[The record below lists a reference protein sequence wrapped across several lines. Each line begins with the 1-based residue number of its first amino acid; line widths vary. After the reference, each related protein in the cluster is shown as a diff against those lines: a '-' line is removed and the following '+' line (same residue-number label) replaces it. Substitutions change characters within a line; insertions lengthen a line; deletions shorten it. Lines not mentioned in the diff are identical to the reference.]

1 MGSDS
6 SRTELDEYAV
16 QLIKYKARQLVGRAG
31 FTKDDREDIEGDL
44 TLDLLRR
51 LRKFDPSRASFHT
64 FVDRVVNHGVAR
76 LIERREAPMR
86 DYRRC
91 VSSLNDRI
99 EDDEGECVERGDLV
113 DQDTY
118 LQSVGQTA
126 MPLADRIAL
135 RVTLERVLA
144 TLTPEMRD
152 LWARR
157 AEGQTFT
164 EISRETGIPRGTLP
178 ERMKQLQRLAED
190 AGLRE
195 YLEPS

>member
-16 QLIKYKARQLVGRAG
+16 KLIEHKARHLVGRAG
-31 FTKDDREDIEGDL
+31 YTEDDRPDIEGDL

-51 LRKFDPSRASFHT
+51 LPKFDPSRASRNT
-64 FVDRVVNHGVAR
+64 FIARVVEHGVAR

-86 DYRRC
+86 DARRC
-91 VSSLNDRI
+91 TASLNDRI
-99 EDDEGECVERGDLV
+99 EDDEGKSVERGELI

-118 LQSVGQTA
+118 LETIGQSA
-126 MPLADRIAL
+126 MPVADRVAL
-135 RVTLERVLA
+135 RLDLERVLA
-144 TLTPEMRD
+144 TLTPELRD
-152 LWARR
+152 LWVRR

-164 EISRETGIPRGTLP
+164 EISRETGIPRGTLYD
-178 ERMKQLQRLAED
+178 RMKELRRLAED

-195 YLEPS
+195 YMEP

>member
-91 VSSLNDRI
+91 TSSLNDRI
-99 EDDEGECVERGDLV
+99 EDNEGKHVERGDLV

-118 LQSVGQTA
+118 LESIGRPT
-126 MPLADRIAL
+126 MPLADRVAL
-135 RVTLERVLA
+135 RVDLERVLA

-164 EISRETGIPRGTLP
+164 EISRETGIPRGTLYD
-178 ERMKQLQRLAED
+178 RMKELKRLAED

-195 YLEPS
+195 YM

>member
-6 SRTELDEYAV
+6 SREELDEYAV
-16 QLIKYKARQLVGRAG
+16 QLIRHKARQLVGRAG
-31 FTKDDREDIEGDL
+31 YTEDDRPDIEGDL

-51 LRKFDPSRASFHT
+51 LPKFDPSRASRNT
-64 FVDRVVNHGVAR
+64 FIARVVEHGVAR

-86 DYRRC
+86 DARRC
-91 VSSLNDRI
+91 TASLNDRI
-99 EDDEGECVERGDLV
+99 EDDEGKSVERGDLI
-113 DQDTY
+113 DQDSY
-118 LQSVGQTA
+118 LESTGQPA
-126 MPLADRIAL
+126 VPLADRVAL
-135 RVTLERVLA
+135 RVDVDRVLA

-152 LWARR
+152 LWERR

-164 EISRETGIPRGTLP
+164 EISRETGIPRGTLY
-178 ERMKQLQRLAED
+178 ERMKQLRKLVED